1 MALVLNE
8 EQVMLKESA
17 AGFLAQKASVAQLR
31 ALRDSRDE
39 RGFSAAVWQDMAEMG
54 WAGIAIPEAFGG
66 LGYGYTGLGLVLEQA
81 GRNLSASPLQSTVL
95 VAATVI
101 GFYAGYALDRFFGT
115 SPWLMLVFLLLGI
128 AAGFKN
134 LFDQVKK
141 IQDFDDSTKGQKG
154 AGRTSLSRRRA
165 PS

>member
-1 MALVLNE
+1 MEEKDRKFFRMIGVL
-8 EQVMLKESA
+8 
-17 AGFLAQKASVAQLR
+17 
-31 ALRDSRDE
+31 
-39 RGFSAAVWQDMAEMG
+39 
-54 WAGIAIPEAFGG
+54 
-66 LGYGYTGLGLVLEQA
+66 
-81 GRNLSASPLQSTVL
+81 STVGITM

-141 IQDFDDSTKGQKG
+141 IQDFDDSTKGQK
-154 AGRTSLSRRRA
+154 
-165 PS
+165 

>member
-1 MALVLNE
+1 MEEKDRKFIRMIGVL
-8 EQVMLKESA
+8 
-17 AGFLAQKASVAQLR
+17 
-31 ALRDSRDE
+31 
-39 RGFSAAVWQDMAEMG
+39 
-54 WAGIAIPEAFGG
+54 
-66 LGYGYTGLGLVLEQA
+66 
-81 GRNLSASPLQSTVL
+81 STVGITL

-141 IQDFDDSTKGQKG
+141 IQDLDDSTKGQK
-154 AGRTSLSRRRA
+154 
-165 PS
+165 